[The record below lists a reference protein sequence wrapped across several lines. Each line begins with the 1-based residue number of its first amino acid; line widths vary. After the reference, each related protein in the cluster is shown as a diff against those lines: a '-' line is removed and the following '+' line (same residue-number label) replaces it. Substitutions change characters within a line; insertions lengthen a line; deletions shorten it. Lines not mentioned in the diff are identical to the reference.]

1 MAGLITQAA
10 WPRLVQKDLS
20 LVFVNQYRDIPSM
33 LPLLYRMKRAEQGTE
48 YDLETGDIGVVP
60 ALSDTGIAYDTVQE
74 GYRKSVTETE
84 YALGIKVTR
93 KLLRNDLYGVIKEKT
108 KLLAQAFRHLR
119 ETRGAFAFNNAFNSS
134 FTVGDTL
141 SLCNSAHTSRYGGA
155 NQSNTS
161 TLAFSAANLETNRIA
176 MKKLKTN
183 RDNPMVNI
191 PTIILAPMDLED
203 KVYEVIKSMGKVDTA
218 VNNRN
223 YHEGRYN
230 AIIWDNYLTSATAWF
245 IINESMMKEKLV
257 FRQLE
262 PMQFFMSGEF
272 DTLVSKYA
280 GYCSFETSTV
290 EWRWAFGAN
299 P

>member
-1 MAGLITQAA
+1 MAQQI
-10 WPRLVQKDLS
+10 S
-20 LVFVNQYRDIPSM
+20 
-33 LPLLYRMKRAEQGTE
+33 E
-48 YDLETGDIGVVP
+48 
-60 ALSDTGIAYDTVQE
+60 
-74 GYRKSVTETE
+74 
-84 YALGIKVTR
+84 
-93 KLLRNDLYGVIKEKT
+93 
-108 KLLAQAFRHLR
+108 
-119 ETRGAFAFNNAFNSS
+119 
-134 FTVGDTL
+134 
-141 SLCNSAHTSRYGGA
+141 
-155 NQSNTS
+155 
-161 TLAFSAANLETNRIA
+161 
-176 MKKLKTN
+176 
-183 RDNPMVNI
+183 
-191 PTIILAPMDLED
+191 
-203 KVYEVIKSMGKVDTA
+203 VDTA

-257 FRQLE
+257 FREWE